1 MTLTLIVD
9 TVRLVRTG
17 PVASEGRL
25 EVRYNGTWGTV
36 CNHSFTDNEAR
47 VVCNDLGF
55 GYVPSRMTTFRIIQE
70 YPMNIY
76 SENVFSSNSRLQSN
90 LLIIVFII
98 ARL

>member
-1 MTLTLIVD
+1 MTLILIVD

-36 CNHSFTDNEAR
+36 CRHSFTDNEAR

-55 GYVPSRMTTFRIIQE
+55 GYVLSRVTCC
-70 YPMNIY
+70 
-76 SENVFSSNSRLQSN
+76 
-90 LLIIVFII
+90 
-98 ARL
+98 

>member
-76 SENVFSSNSRLQSN
+76 SENVFSSNSRLQ
-90 LLIIVFII
+90 
-98 ARL
+98 